1 MAHRDAVSA
10 AVLRNLAAEIFE
22 VSPDEITERAAFY
35 EDLGID
41 SVQKVE
47 FVVRVERQFGVRLTD
62 EEAAGL
68 QDFGDALTVLRNR
81 GISVGP

>member
-1 MAHRDAVSA
+1 MAHREAVSA
-10 AVLRNLAAEIFE
+10 AVLRDLAAEIFE
-22 VSPDEITERAAFY
+22 VSPDEITEGAAFY

-68 QDFGDALTVLRNR
+68 QDFGDALAVLRNR